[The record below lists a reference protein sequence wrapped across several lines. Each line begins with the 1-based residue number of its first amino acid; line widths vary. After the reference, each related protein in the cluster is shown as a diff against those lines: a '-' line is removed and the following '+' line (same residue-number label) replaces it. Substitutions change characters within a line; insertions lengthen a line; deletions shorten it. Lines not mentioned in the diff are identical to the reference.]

1 MRILKLEYFRLKN
14 TILKSLVIVLVL
26 HAINTM
32 IFIKNIKGLESSE
45 DFFTLL
51 FSSSNGTF
59 ISWMYWL
66 SFSVGYIV
74 FLQIL
79 WKTPIY
85 MFEMQMILRLRQ
97 WRILWIAR
105 FIIGI
110 IFTFYY
116 VITALSIAIILF
128 SFLHVSIQFN
138 LGWVFIFIYITINLF
153 LHGTIWL
160 VLKNHLTV
168 EVANICVLGMFFAGI
183 KIENKYIP
191 LYYGMYEHV
200 QGQLLFIL
208 LELIII
214 ACLMTYVVYHSNKT
228 DYL

>member
-1 MRILKLEYFRLKN
+1 MKILKLEYYRLKH
-14 TILKSLVIVLVL
+14 TIFKSLVIVLVL
-26 HAINTM
+26 HAINSL
-32 IFIKNIKGLESSE
+32 IFIKNTKGLEGSE

-66 SFSVGYIV
+66 SFCVGYIV

-79 WKTPIY
+79 WKTPLY

-97 WRILWIAR
+97 WGILWIAR
-105 FIIGI
+105 FIIGVL
-110 IFTFYY
+110 FTFYY
-116 VITALSIAIILF
+116 VITAFSVAIILF
-128 SFLHVSIQFN
+128 NFLQVSIQFDS
-138 LGWVFIFIYITINLF
+138 GWLFIFIYITINLF
-153 LHGTIWL
+153 LHGTLWL
-160 VLKNHLTV
+160 VLKNNLPV
-168 EVANICVLGMFFAGI
+168 EVANICMLGMFFAGI

-200 QGQLLFIL
+200 QGRSLFVLI
-208 LELIII
+208 ELTIIV
-214 ACLMTYVVYHSNKT
+214 CLMIYVVYHSTKN